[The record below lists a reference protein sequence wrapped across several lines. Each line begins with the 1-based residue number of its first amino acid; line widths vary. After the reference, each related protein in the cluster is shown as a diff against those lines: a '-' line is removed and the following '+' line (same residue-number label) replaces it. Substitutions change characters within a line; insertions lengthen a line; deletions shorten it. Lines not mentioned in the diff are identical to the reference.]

1 MKKWLIAAGI
11 LLFTGLIAGTAG
23 MILLDFDFT
32 KLSTE
37 TYTTTTTEI
46 TGKFTA
52 ISVDADTADI
62 RFIRSEDGICRA
74 VIRESEKETHTVS
87 VRENTLI
94 IETRE
99 TPWWKDFTL
108 LSFVSPEIVL
118 YLPDEAY
125 DTLRIESD
133 TGDTEIPTGF
143 RFNRAEIETDTGD
156 ILWCAPVTES
166 LVFST
171 DTGDITAQKI
181 SVERLQLEMDTGDAL
196 LTNILC
202 RQFTAE
208 SSTGDIRLERF
219 DADSIRIETSTG
231 DVTGTLLS
239 EKIFVTETDTGDVRV
254 PKGSSGGRCE
264 IRTDTGDIELTIAS

>member
-11 LLFTGLIAGTAG
+11 LLLAGLIAGTAG

-46 TGKFTA
+46 TGEFSA
-52 ISVDADTADI
+52 ISVDVDTADV
-62 RFIRSEDGICRA
+62 RLIRSEDGSCRA
-74 VIRESEKETHTVS
+74 VIRESEKEKHTVS

-94 IETRE
+94 VETRE
-99 TPWWKDFTL
+99 TPWWEDFTL
-108 LSFVSPEIVL
+108 ISFTSPEIVL
-118 YLPDEAY
+118 YLPGEAY

-133 TGDTEIPTGF
+133 TGNAEIPAGF
-143 RFNRAEIETDTGD
+143 RFARAEIETDTGD
-156 ILWCAPVTES
+156 ILWCAPAADC
-166 LVFST
+166 LALST
-171 DTGDITAQKI
+171 DTGDITVQNI
-181 SVERLQLEMDTGDAL
+181 SVGQLQLETDTGDVI
-196 LTNILC
+196 LTDVLC
-202 RQFTAE
+202 RQLEAE

-239 EKIFVTETDTGDVRV
+239 EKIFVTETDTGKVRV
-254 PKGSSGGRCE
+254 PSGSSGGRCE
-264 IRTDTGDIELTIAS
+264 ICTDTGDIELTIAS